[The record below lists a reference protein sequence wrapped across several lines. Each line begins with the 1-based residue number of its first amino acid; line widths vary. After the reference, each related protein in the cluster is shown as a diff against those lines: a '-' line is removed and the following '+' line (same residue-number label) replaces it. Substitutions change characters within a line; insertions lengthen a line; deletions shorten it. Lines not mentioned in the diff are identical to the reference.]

1 MWPMELV
8 DRQEG
13 NMSSYIGK
21 YIKRENNQKYANI
34 YEDNI
39 LKYFYNSDPYPL
51 WK

>member
-1 MWPMELV
+1 MWPMGLV

-39 LKYFYNSDPYPL
+39 LKCFYNSDPDPF